1 VWEGKRPED
10 DLNFYALLGIVQAG
24 MWLQDDL
31 EKYLSE
37 FGISYG
43 RFSLLLA
50 LLEGREGAKGTR
62 RAAGSAGAATGN
74 DLSARLGI
82 NKATVAKMLGKL
94 ESEGLVEASADDSD
108 SRKKALSVTARGR
121 ALLGRVIPG
130 YLLRMRIIGSSLS
143 DDEKRFMIRSLGKI
157 NFLDPR
163 KALSRFS
170 ERPLGEKAED
180 IRELCERGS
189 AEDIDRVMEYLTEG
203 ADLPTTKIVDRYL
216 CSVKS
221 MEGMKRIEHY
231 LFNGTQIQRNYCT
244 LFFVRINVW
253 TPVNRAYRMGL
264 IDYIQAYS
272 K

>member
-1 VWEGKRPED
+1 MREGKRPED

-31 EKYLSE
+31 EKYLAE
-37 FGISYG
+37 FGVSYG

-50 LLEGREGAKGTR
+50 LLEGREGLGSPGKAS
-62 RAAGSAGAATGN
+62 GSAGAATGN

-82 NKATVAKMLGKL
+82 NKATVAKMLDKL
-94 ESEGLVEASADDSD
+94 KSEGLAEASADDSD
-108 SRKKALSVTARGR
+108 SRKKVLSVTAKGR
-121 ALLGRVIPG
+121 ALLERVIPG
-130 YLLRMRIIGSSLS
+130 YLMRMRIIGSNLS
-143 DDEKRFMIRSLGKI
+143 DDEKRLMIRSLSKI

-170 ERPLGEKAED
+170 ERPLAQKAEE

-189 AEDIDRVMEYLTEG
+189 AEDVDRVMEHLTEG

-216 CSVKS
+216 GSVKT
-221 MEGMKRIEHY
+221 MEGMKRIERY
-231 LFNGTQIQRNYCT
+231 LFHGTQIQRNYCT
-244 LFFVRINVW
+244 LFFVRINAW
-253 TPVNRAYRMGL
+253 TPVNKAYRLGL
-264 IDYIQAYS
+264 IDYVQAYS